1 VSRSATGN
9 AFGPAPATP
18 YLEAGHAGG
27 TALLVS
33 LVTLGGDP
41 TDLTLDVRVRDE
53 VVEITFPDGERVE
66 IELGDRPRYL
76 RRGPD
81 GSIITWDAE

>member
-1 VSRSATGN
+1 M
-9 AFGPAPATP
+9 
-18 YLEAGHAGG
+18 
-27 TALLVS
+27 
-33 LVTLGGDP
+33 TLGGDP